1 MKSKLGSIHIL
12 LLFAIL
18 ASLCPAASVQASK
31 LLLLPFAVNAPEG
44 HQYLERQIPA
54 LLADKL
60 RDKGAQVIW
69 SAGQAPLS
77 PAVQDVINSLVALA
91 KEQGAQAAAWGSIT
105 IIGQSFSLDVHL
117 IKIKTNVAGETLNF
131 YSEGRNL
138 ARLSTAVAEIANQI
152 ADVLLAQ
159 LRVAQVKIT
168 GNKLIESDAILRVI
182 ETKTGNVYSSASLA
196 NDLRAIFAMG
206 YFDDIEASVDNSPK
220 GKIVTF
226 KVKEEPTIR
235 KIKIK
240 GEQFIKEDKIRENL
254 TLSTG
259 TILNIAKVKK
269 NVQQIEALYREK
281 NYHRARVSYK
291 LEPLDNNQVD
301 LTFIIEEGPKL
312 LIKKIRFEG
321 NTAFSDKELK
331 DIIKTSE
338 KGFFSWLTSS
348 GDLNRDDLAEDVSR
362 IAAFYHNHG
371 YIDAKVGEPH
381 VEYGDDWITITIKI
395 KEGRRFKIGK
405 VDVKGDLLEPR
416 DTLLSQL
423 KIARQAYYS
432 REVIRS
438 DVLMLTDKYADAG
451 YAYVDVTPETRENRD
466 RAIVDIVFNIS
477 KKQPVY
483 FEEIIIEGNTKTR
496 DKVIRR
502 ELRIHEQEL
511 YNGSKLK
518 RSVRNLYRLDFFK
531 DIKVD
536 TIKGSADNLMK
547 VKIGVTEK
555 PTGTFTF
562 GAGYSTV
569 EEVFFTG
576 SITQR
581 NFMGRGQKLQFKGDF
596 GSRTTRFTLS
606 FTEPW
611 LFDIPLMAGID
622 VYNQDKDY
630 DEYDLSSRGG
640 GLRFSYPVFDY
651 TRLYWGYRYDLSEV
665 TNVQDDAS
673 DQIKELN
680 GVNATSAARIS
691 LKYDSRNR
699 IFNPSEG
706 SYHSIAVEYAG
717 LGGDIGFTKYLAE
730 TGWYYPLFWKF
741 TGFLHAKAGWVYEN
755 GDKLLPDYEK
765 FYLGGINSVRGFD
778 YRDIHLTEI
787 NSEGVETKIGGNQM
801 FQMNLE
807 LIFPISEENGFM
819 GVVFYDSG
827 NVYGSGIELG
837 DLRHS
842 AGYGVRW
849 FSPMGPIRLEAG
861 HILDPREGES
871 SSARWEFA
879 IGGAF

>member
-1 MKSKLGSIHIL
+1 MKFKLGSINLML
-12 LLFAIL
+12 LYIVLV
-18 ASLCPAASVQASK
+18 SLCPATTASASK
-31 LLLLPFAVNAPEG
+31 LLLLPFNVNAPEG
-44 HQYLERQIPA
+44 HQYLGSQIPS

-60 RDKGAQVIW
+60 KAKGARVVL
-69 SAGQAPLS
+69 SSEQAPS
-77 PAVQDVINSLVALA
+77 VDSGQDALKALLALA
-91 KEQGAQAAAWGSIT
+91 EAKGARAVAWGSIT
-105 IIGQSFSLDVHL
+105 IIGQSFSLDVRL
-117 IKIKTNVAGETLNF
+117 VETAAPGKIHNL

-138 ARLSTAVAEIANQI
+138 ASLSTAVAKTADRIAGI
-152 ADVLLAQ
+152 LLAQ
-159 LRVAQVKIT
+159 LRVAQVKIA

-182 ETKTGNVYSSASLA
+182 KTKAGDIYRPANLA

-206 YFDDIEASVDNSPK
+206 YFDDIEVEVNDSPK

-226 KVKEEPTIR
+226 KVTEKPTIR
-235 KIKIK
+235 KIKIE
-240 GEQFIKEDKIRENL
+240 GERFIDEDKIRENL

-269 NVQQIEALYREK
+269 NVEQIKSLYREK
-281 NYHRARVSYK
+281 NYHRAKVSYK
-291 LEPLDNNQVD
+291 LKPLDNNQVD
-301 LTFIIEEGPKL
+301 LTFVIDEGPKL
-312 LIKKIRFEG
+312 LIKEIRFEG
-321 NTAFSDKELK
+321 NKAFSDEQLK
-331 DIIKTSE
+331 DVIKTTE

-362 IAAFYHNHG
+362 IAGFYHNHG
-371 YIDAKVGEPH
+371 YIDAKVGEPRI
-381 VEYGDDWITITIKI
+381 EYGDKWITITIKI
-395 KEGRRFKIGK
+395 EEGRRFKIGK
-405 VDVKGDLLEPR
+405 VDLKGDLIEPR
-416 DTLLSQL
+416 DTLMEQL
-423 KIARQAYYS
+423 QITRQTYYN
-432 REVIRS
+432 REVIRR

-451 YAYVDVTPETRENRD
+451 YAYADITPETRENRD
-466 RAIVDIVFNIS
+466 KATVDIVFNIS

-502 ELRIHEQEL
+502 ELKIHEQEL
-511 YNGSKLK
+511 YNGSNLK

-536 TIKGSADNLMK
+536 TLKGSAENLMK

-562 GAGYSTV
+562 GAGYSSV
-569 EEVFFTG
+569 EKVFFTG

-581 NFMGRGQKLQFKGDF
+581 NFLGRGQKLQFKGDF

-622 VYNQDKDY
+622 LYNQDKDY

-665 TNVQDDAS
+665 TNVRDDAS
-673 DQIKELN
+673 DRIKELN
-680 GVNATSAARIS
+680 GVNATSAAKVA

-706 SYHSIAVEYAG
+706 SYHSLTVEYAG

-730 TGWYYPLFWKF
+730 TGWYHPVFKKL
-741 TGFLHAKAGWVYEN
+741 TGFLHARAGWVYEN

-787 NSEGVETKIGGNQM
+787 NSEGVATKVGGSQM

-827 NVYGSGIELG
+827 NVYGSGMDLG

-842 AGYGVRW
+842 AGYGIRW